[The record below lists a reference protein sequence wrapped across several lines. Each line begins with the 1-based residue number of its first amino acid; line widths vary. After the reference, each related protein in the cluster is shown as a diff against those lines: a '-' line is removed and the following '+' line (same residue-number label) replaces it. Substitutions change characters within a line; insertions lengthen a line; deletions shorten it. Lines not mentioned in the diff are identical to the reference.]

1 MRKQFTLVLTL
12 FVLILGFHSTT
23 ILAWSNPIKTIE
35 VTTGW
40 DKYILAWGNRVVPDE
55 NRWVALRSSQKKK
68 KQMGFFWDLPGN
80 KVEKFNKPKIFISL
94 YHLNRKFQAKPK
106 VDRKY
111 RFMPVAKSTKNRD
124 DLGYFFIQC
133 GTGYFVQQSGG
144 KGSRIWLN
152 KGPITEKSFHWKI
165 KNVGKNKFV
174 FKNRKSG
181 MVIDAKGGNG
191 GKDGVQLVAWPEVK
205 RAANQQWEMILIA
218 EGKEV
223 KTTTQLAT
231 RSANWVKEESVV
243 QAKRN
248 KTLKKIVDQ
257 VEINAGWDRYIYAW
271 GDKFIPKNDHWTAIR
286 NTKKKKGQ
294 MGFFWDIPGSGKA
307 IEGANK
313 KLQTWELAKKFQASP
328 ANDRRYKFIPIWK
341 ETKNQKDFGF
351 YYVLSKTGF
360 FLQAPN
366 DKVGTQ
372 VVLNSPNRKIFDG
385 KTYPKDT
392 NYHWNI
398 KNVGKNKFLF
408 VNRKNK
414 MAIDSKGGN
423 GGKNG
428 VSLILSPEKI
438 VASQEWEFILI
449 AQGKEVKTTSQLA
462 EKRATE
468 ILKATEEF
476 TKQAFGKVEE
486 LVMSAINDTINNIK
500 NIFKDGLIEFKYD
513 KKNNSIYFR
522 IGFDDPLGPLKDLK
536 ENFMDEFAKV
546 ELGKIEFNI
555 TRDEIELSFV
565 NTLAS
570 MGYHVD
576 FIVTI
581 AIKWHIGID
590 GFEFYDL
597 RLKRL
602 TLPLLPNSATEGVRK
617 KVRKLLKP
625 IHFKITDYP
634 GKKLLVKSFDK
645 VKKSKSKS
653 DKVKIPGII
662 IEDIQKTDTK
672 FLIKIKFTKDGRG
685 IKIENSNFGE
695 PKEEK
700 DNRCKKLKGKKR
712 KKCLR
717 KMKRNQN

>member
-1 MRKQFTLVLTL
+1 MKKIKIILAL
-12 FVLILGFHSTT
+12 LILTFVFNTTT
-23 ILAWSNPIKTIE
+23 IQAWSNPIKTVE
-35 VTTGW
+35 VSAGW
-40 DKYILAWGNRVVPDE
+40 DKYILAWGNKVVPDE

-80 KVEKFNKPKIFISL
+80 KVKKMNKPKIFVSL

-106 VDRKY
+106 ADRRY
-111 RFMPVAKSTKNRD
+111 RFIPVAKSTKNRE
-124 DLGYFFIQC
+124 DLGYFFIEC
-133 GTGYFVQQSGG
+133 STGYFVQQSGG

-165 KNVGKNKFV
+165 KNVGKNRFV

-191 GKDGVQLVAWPEVK
+191 GKDGVQLIVWPESK
-205 RAANQQWEMILIA
+205 NAANQQWEMILIA
-218 EGKEV
+218 QGKEV
-223 KTTTQLAT
+223 KTTSKLAT
-231 RSANWVKEESVV
+231 RSTNWVKKESIV

-248 KTLKKIVDQ
+248 KMLKKIIDQ

-294 MGFFWDIPGSGKA
+294 MGFFWDVPGSGKS

-313 KLQTWELAKKFQASP
+313 KLQTWELSKKFQTSP
-328 ANDRRYKFIPIWK
+328 ENDRRYKFIPIWK
-341 ETKNQKDFGF
+341 ETKKQKDFGY

-360 FLQAPN
+360 FLQATN
-366 DKVGTQ
+366 DKKQ
-372 VVLNSPNRKIFDG
+372 VVLNSPNKKNFDG
-385 KTYPKDT
+385 KTYPNDT
-392 NYHWNI
+392 LYHWNI
-398 KNVGKNKFLF
+398 KNVGKNKFQF
-408 VNRKNK
+408 INRKNK

-428 VSLILSPEKI
+428 VALVLSPENKA
-438 VASQEWEFILI
+438 VSQQWEFILI

-476 TKQAFGKVEE
+476 TKKAFNKVEE
-486 LVMSAINDTINNIK
+486 LVMSSINETINNIK

-513 KKNNSIYFR
+513 KKENSIFFR

-536 ENFMDEFAKV
+536 ENFMDEFAKI

-555 TRDEIELSFV
+555 TKKEIELSFV
-565 NTLAS
+565 NTLSS

-576 FIVTI
+576 FIITI
-581 AIKWHIGID
+581 SISWEISLN
-590 GFEFYDL
+590 GFKIYDL

-602 TLPLLPNSATEGVRK
+602 TLPLLPNSATKGVRN
-617 KVRKLLKP
+617 KVTKLLKP
-625 IHFKITDYP
+625 VHFEITNYP
-634 GKKLLVKSFDK
+634 GKKLLIKSANKF
-645 VKKSKSKS
+645 KKSKLKSKS
-653 DKVKIPGII
+653 NKLPGII

-672 FLIKIKFTKDGRG
+672 FLIKIRFTKDGRF
-685 IKIENSNFGE
+685 KIENSNFGE
-695 PKEEK
+695 KKENSC
-700 DNRCKKLKGKKR
+700 DNLKGKKR
-712 KKCLR
+712 KKCLKKQKGKQKR
-717 KMKRNQN
+717 KKKRKK